1 VRFCL
6 VGFALAAMT
15 LVFSFTNGVDWDGP
29 YTLKFRVPKPWLNK
43 PLSFFNE
50 GLADE
55 LNREGACDRAIFPDE
70 NVVITSCEMGSY
82 YEEGVKLLTFISN
95 S

>member
-1 VRFCL
+1 
-6 VGFALAAMT
+6 MQ
-15 LVFSFTNGVDWDGP
+15 
-29 YTLKFRVPKPWLNK
+29 
-43 PLSFFNE
+43 

-82 YEEGVKLLTFISN
+82 YEEGVKLLTFFALLFSKFMINPSQ

>member
-1 VRFCL
+1 
-6 VGFALAAMT
+6 MT

-50 GLADE
+50 
-55 LNREGACDRAIFPDE
+55 
-70 NVVITSCEMGSY
+70 
-82 YEEGVKLLTFISN
+82 VKFCSEFVLFSIKQA
-95 S
+95 

>member
-1 VRFCL
+1 
-6 VGFALAAMT
+6 MQ
-15 LVFSFTNGVDWDGP
+15 
-29 YTLKFRVPKPWLNK
+29 
-43 PLSFFNE
+43 

-82 YEEGVKLLTFISN
+82 YEEGVKLLTFFALLFSSN